1 MDRPKGINQI
11 KIANSLVLSTRINKK
26 IAYLLLSL
34 KSHLNYN
41 PILKRNLEVS
51 KLLLL
56 YLFDFFW

>member
-34 KSHLNYN
+34 KYHLNYN

-56 YLFDFFW
+56 NLFDFFW